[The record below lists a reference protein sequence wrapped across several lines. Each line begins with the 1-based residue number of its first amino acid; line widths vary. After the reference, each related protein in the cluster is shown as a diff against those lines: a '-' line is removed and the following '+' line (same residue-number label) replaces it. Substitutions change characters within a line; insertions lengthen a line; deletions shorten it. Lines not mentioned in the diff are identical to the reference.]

1 MAEKIVL
8 LTLYA
13 HIGLIV
19 YIYIHLG
26 NVRGA
31 QLKNLR
37 SQGKEEEIKPLA
49 YDGTG
54 WPLPIRYV
62 QNALSSQFELP
73 IIFYLLSLI
82 ALATTSVD
90 YVIAVFSVAFVAL
103 RFGHAYVHIQTNF
116 VPLRYKLFLYGVY
129 VIVAELI
136 YLALKTFGA
145 F

>member
-8 LTLYA
+8 LAIYA
-13 HIGLIV
+13 HIGLII

-37 SQGKEEEIKPLA
+37 AQGKEEAIKPLA

-73 IIFYLLSLI
+73 IIFYVLSLV
-82 ALATTSVD
+82 ALATGTAD
-90 YVIAVFSVAFVAL
+90 YIVAAFSVAFVAL

-129 VIVAELI
+129 VIVAQLI
-136 YLALKTFGA
+136 YLALRTLGA